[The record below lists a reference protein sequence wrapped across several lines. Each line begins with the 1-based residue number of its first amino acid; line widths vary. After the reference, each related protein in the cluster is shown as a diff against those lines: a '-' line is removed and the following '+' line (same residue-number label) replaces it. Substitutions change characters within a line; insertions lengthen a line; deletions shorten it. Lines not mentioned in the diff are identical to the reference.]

1 MIREFDKEFP
11 DLMVFKDSPARPAAP
26 TEYDDSNYPE
36 RIYDN
41 MTLFLLAQQKEPD
54 FVERYCLRENNR
66 IRLQAIRETI
76 EKKPELL
83 ENIRVA
89 LEAYLPISYEQFMK
103 LNFFA
108 KENMLDLVKSNM
120 SDEERHDFNKLFNA
134 LTPDMTIKLTNE

>member
-1 MIREFDKEFP
+1 MIRKFDEEFP

-26 TEYDDSNYPE
+26 TEYDDSNYKEKPF
-36 RIYDN
+36 DN

-54 FVERYCLRENNR
+54 FIEGYCLRDNNK

-76 EKKPELL
+76 EQKPKLL

-103 LNFFA
+103 LNFFD